1 MNESYIEE
9 MENEGEALNQSLA
22 LNKVIINL
30 LKQQRETNKR
40 MFIALIVS
48 ILVNLAIVG
57 GFLWYESQW
66 EYTETKEITQEVS
79 GNDSDIN
86 NVSGNQYKDS
96 AIHNEGRRDKTWQ
109 QNKQLSTQ
117 EQENVKVRALKRV
130 PLVDGFWAKNN
141 GRWH

>member
-1 MNESYIEE
+1 MNENYIEE

-86 NVSGNQYKDS
+86 NVSDNQYKDN
-96 AIHNEGRRDKTWQ
+96 AIHNEGK
-109 QNKQLSTQ
+109 
-117 EQENVKVRALKRV
+117 E
-130 PLVDGFWAKNN
+130 G
-141 GRWH
+141 

>member
-1 MNESYIEE
+1 MNENYIEE
-9 MENEGEALNQSLA
+9 MENEEEALNQSLA

-79 GNDSDIN
+79 SNDSDIN

-96 AIHNEGRRDKTWQ
+96 AIHNEGK
-109 QNKQLSTQ
+109 
-117 EQENVKVRALKRV
+117 E
-130 PLVDGFWAKNN
+130 G
-141 GRWH
+141 

>member
-1 MNESYIEE
+1 MNENYIEE
-9 MENEGEALNQSLA
+9 MENEEEALNQSLA

-86 NVSGNQYKDS
+86 NVSGNQHKDS
-96 AIHNEGRRDKTWQ
+96 AIHNEGK
-109 QNKQLSTQ
+109 
-117 EQENVKVRALKRV
+117 E
-130 PLVDGFWAKNN
+130 G
-141 GRWH
+141 

>member
-1 MNESYIEE
+1 MNENYIEE

-22 LNKVIINL
+22 LNKAIINL

-96 AIHNEGRRDKTWQ
+96 AIHNEGK
-109 QNKQLSTQ
+109 
-117 EQENVKVRALKRV
+117 E
-130 PLVDGFWAKNN
+130 G
-141 GRWH
+141 

>member
-1 MNESYIEE
+1 MNENYIEE
-9 MENEGEALNQSLA
+9 MENEGEALNQNLA

-30 LKQQRETNKR
+30 LKQQRKTNKR
-40 MFIALIVS
+40 MLIALIVS

-66 EYTETKEITQEVS
+66 EYTETKETTQEVS

-96 AIHNEGRRDKTWQ
+96 AIHNGGKEG
-109 QNKQLSTQ
+109 
-117 EQENVKVRALKRV
+117 
-130 PLVDGFWAKNN
+130 
-141 GRWH
+141 

>member
-1 MNESYIEE
+1 MNENYIEE
-9 MENEGEALNQSLA
+9 MENEEEALNQSLA

-30 LKQQRETNKR
+30 LKQQRGTNKR

-96 AIHNEGRRDKTWQ
+96 AIHNEGK
-109 QNKQLSTQ
+109 
-117 EQENVKVRALKRV
+117 E
-130 PLVDGFWAKNN
+130 G
-141 GRWH
+141 

>member
-1 MNESYIEE
+1 MNENYIEE

-66 EYTETKEITQEVS
+66 EYTGTKETTQEVS

-96 AIHNEGRRDKTWQ
+96 AIHNEGK
-109 QNKQLSTQ
+109 
-117 EQENVKVRALKRV
+117 E
-130 PLVDGFWAKNN
+130 G
-141 GRWH
+141 

>member
-1 MNESYIEE
+1 MNENYIEE

-22 LNKVIINL
+22 LNRVIINL

-48 ILVNLAIVG
+48 ILVNLAIIG

-79 GNDSDIN
+79 DNDSDIN

-96 AIHNEGRRDKTWQ
+96 AIHNEGK
-109 QNKQLSTQ
+109 
-117 EQENVKVRALKRV
+117 E
-130 PLVDGFWAKNN
+130 G
-141 GRWH
+141 

>member
-1 MNESYIEE
+1 MNENYIEE

-96 AIHNEGRRDKTWQ
+96 TIHNEGK
-109 QNKQLSTQ
+109 
-117 EQENVKVRALKRV
+117 E
-130 PLVDGFWAKNN
+130 G
-141 GRWH
+141 

>member
-1 MNESYIEE
+1 MNENYTEE

-96 AIHNEGRRDKTWQ
+96 AIHNEGK
-109 QNKQLSTQ
+109 
-117 EQENVKVRALKRV
+117 E
-130 PLVDGFWAKNN
+130 G
-141 GRWH
+141 

>member
-1 MNESYIEE
+1 MNENYIEE

-66 EYTETKEITQEVS
+66 EYTETKEITQEAS

-96 AIHNEGRRDKTWQ
+96 AIHNEGK
-109 QNKQLSTQ
+109 
-117 EQENVKVRALKRV
+117 E
-130 PLVDGFWAKNN
+130 G
-141 GRWH
+141 

>member
-1 MNESYIEE
+1 MNENYIEE

-40 MFIALIVS
+40 MLIALIVS

-66 EYTETKEITQEVS
+66 EYTETKEITQEIS
-79 GNDSDIN
+79 SNDSDIN

-96 AIHNEGRRDKTWQ
+96 AIHNEGK
-109 QNKQLSTQ
+109 
-117 EQENVKVRALKRV
+117 E
-130 PLVDGFWAKNN
+130 G
-141 GRWH
+141 

>member
-1 MNESYIEE
+1 MNENYIEE
-9 MENEGEALNQSLA
+9 MENEEEALNQSLA

-30 LKQQRETNKR
+30 LKQQRKTNKR

-96 AIHNEGRRDKTWQ
+96 AIHNEGK
-109 QNKQLSTQ
+109 
-117 EQENVKVRALKRV
+117 E
-130 PLVDGFWAKNN
+130 G
-141 GRWH
+141 

>member
-1 MNESYIEE
+1 MNENYIEE

-79 GNDSDIN
+79 GNDSDTN

-96 AIHNEGRRDKTWQ
+96 AIHNEGK
-109 QNKQLSTQ
+109 
-117 EQENVKVRALKRV
+117 E
-130 PLVDGFWAKNN
+130 G
-141 GRWH
+141 

>member
-1 MNESYIEE
+1 MNENYIEE

-57 GFLWYESQW
+57 GFLWYESPW

-96 AIHNEGRRDKTWQ
+96 AIHNEGK
-109 QNKQLSTQ
+109 
-117 EQENVKVRALKRV
+117 E
-130 PLVDGFWAKNN
+130 G
-141 GRWH
+141 

>member
-1 MNESYIEE
+1 MNENYIEE

-66 EYTETKEITQEVS
+66 EYTETKESTQEVS

-96 AIHNEGRRDKTWQ
+96 AIHNEGK
-109 QNKQLSTQ
+109 
-117 EQENVKVRALKRV
+117 E
-130 PLVDGFWAKNN
+130 G
-141 GRWH
+141 

>member
-1 MNESYIEE
+1 MNENYIEE

-79 GNDSDIN
+79 GNDSDIS
-86 NVSGNQYKDS
+86 NVSGNQYKDN
-96 AIHNEGRRDKTWQ
+96 AIHNEGK
-109 QNKQLSTQ
+109 
-117 EQENVKVRALKRV
+117 E
-130 PLVDGFWAKNN
+130 G
-141 GRWH
+141 

>member
-1 MNESYIEE
+1 MNENYIEE

-79 GNDSDIN
+79 SNDSDIN
-86 NVSGNQYKDS
+86 SVSGNQYKDS
-96 AIHNEGRRDKTWQ
+96 AIHNEGK
-109 QNKQLSTQ
+109 
-117 EQENVKVRALKRV
+117 E
-130 PLVDGFWAKNN
+130 G
-141 GRWH
+141 

>member
-1 MNESYIEE
+1 MNENYIEE

-57 GFLWYESQW
+57 GFLWYESQR

-96 AIHNEGRRDKTWQ
+96 AIHNEGK
-109 QNKQLSTQ
+109 
-117 EQENVKVRALKRV
+117 E
-130 PLVDGFWAKNN
+130 G
-141 GRWH
+141 

>member
-1 MNESYIEE
+1 MNENYIEE

-30 LKQQRETNKR
+30 LKQQRETNKK

-96 AIHNEGRRDKTWQ
+96 AIHNEGK
-109 QNKQLSTQ
+109 
-117 EQENVKVRALKRV
+117 E
-130 PLVDGFWAKNN
+130 G
-141 GRWH
+141 

>member
-1 MNESYIEE
+1 MNENYIEE

-30 LKQQRETNKR
+30 LKQQRKTNKR

-66 EYTETKEITQEVS
+66 EYTETKEITQEV
-79 GNDSDIN
+79 
-86 NVSGNQYKDS
+86 
-96 AIHNEGRRDKTWQ
+96 
-109 QNKQLSTQ
+109 
-117 EQENVKVRALKRV
+117 AL
-130 PLVDGFWAKNN
+130 N
-141 GRWH
+141 

>member
-1 MNESYIEE
+1 MNENYIEE

-66 EYTETKEITQEVS
+66 EYTETKEITQE
-79 GNDSDIN
+79 
-86 NVSGNQYKDS
+86 
-96 AIHNEGRRDKTWQ
+96 
-109 QNKQLSTQ
+109 
-117 EQENVKVRALKRV
+117 QENVKVQALKSV

>member
-1 MNESYIEE
+1 MNENYIEE

-96 AIHNEGRRDKTWQ
+96 AIHNEGK
-109 QNKQLSTQ
+109 
-117 EQENVKVRALKRV
+117 E
-130 PLVDGFWAKNN
+130 G
-141 GRWH
+141 

>member
-1 MNESYIEE
+1 MNENYIEE
-9 MENEGEALNQSLA
+9 MQNEEEALNQSLA

-79 GNDSDIN
+79 GNDPDIN

-96 AIHNEGRRDKTWQ
+96 AIHNEGK
-109 QNKQLSTQ
+109 
-117 EQENVKVRALKRV
+117 E
-130 PLVDGFWAKNN
+130 G
-141 GRWH
+141 

>member
-1 MNESYIEE
+1 MNENYIEE

-22 LNKVIINL
+22 LNRVIINL

-79 GNDSDIN
+79 GNDSDTN

-96 AIHNEGRRDKTWQ
+96 AIHNEGK
-109 QNKQLSTQ
+109 
-117 EQENVKVRALKRV
+117 E
-130 PLVDGFWAKNN
+130 G
-141 GRWH
+141 

>member
-1 MNESYIEE
+1 MNENYIEE

-86 NVSGNQYKDS
+86 NVSGNQYKDN
-96 AIHNEGRRDKTWQ
+96 AIHNEGK
-109 QNKQLSTQ
+109 
-117 EQENVKVRALKRV
+117 E
-130 PLVDGFWAKNN
+130 G
-141 GRWH
+141 

>member
-9 MENEGEALNQSLA
+9 MENEEEALNQSLA

-79 GNDSDIN
+79 DNDSDIN

-96 AIHNEGRRDKTWQ
+96 AIHNEGK
-109 QNKQLSTQ
+109 
-117 EQENVKVRALKRV
+117 E
-130 PLVDGFWAKNN
+130 G
-141 GRWH
+141 

>member
-1 MNESYIEE
+1 MNENYIEE
-9 MENEGEALNQSLA
+9 MENEEEALNQSLA

-40 MFIALIVS
+40 MFITLIVS
-48 ILVNLAIVG
+48 ILVNLSIVG

-66 EYTETKEITQEVS
+66 KYTETKEITQEVS

-96 AIHNEGRRDKTWQ
+96 AIHNEEKEG
-109 QNKQLSTQ
+109 
-117 EQENVKVRALKRV
+117 
-130 PLVDGFWAKNN
+130 
-141 GRWH
+141 

>member
-1 MNESYIEE
+1 MNENYIEE

-48 ILVNLAIVG
+48 ILVNLAIVE

-96 AIHNEGRRDKTWQ
+96 AIHNEGK
-109 QNKQLSTQ
+109 
-117 EQENVKVRALKRV
+117 E
-130 PLVDGFWAKNN
+130 G
-141 GRWH
+141 

>member
-1 MNESYIEE
+1 MNENYIEE
-9 MENEGEALNQSLA
+9 MENEGEVLNQSLA

-79 GNDSDIN
+79 VNDSDIN

-96 AIHNEGRRDKTWQ
+96 AIHNEGK
-109 QNKQLSTQ
+109 
-117 EQENVKVRALKRV
+117 E
-130 PLVDGFWAKNN
+130 G
-141 GRWH
+141 